1 MDIPV
6 TEIGVG
12 GALAVIVMREVFGF
26 VKTRKGNSCIARGE
40 FEEHKKS
47 VQYKDTCE
55 QIVKRFEANHK
66 EVVAKLDR
74 LLEK

>member
-12 GALAVIVMREVFGF
+12 GCFAILVIREAFSF
-26 VKTRKGNSCIARGE
+26 AKNRNGNGCIARGE

-47 VQYKDTCE
+47 VQYKATCE
-55 QIVKRFEANHK
+55 AIVKRLEANHH
-66 EVVAKLDR
+66 EVIHKLDR
-74 LLEK
+74 LLDQ